1 MSFLQEFANNPV
13 RIKPAANNFEARFM
27 MNKDRLKQPPNF
39 PQGRSSLAEKIFEVS
54 NDLQFNEL
62 ALDIFQFQFT
72 NNSIYRIWCENLSR
86 TPASVK
92 TLSDVPFMPV
102 EFFKNFSIQ
111 SWKGE
116 PATTFFSSGTTGQI
130 TSKHLV
136 ADTYIY
142 EQSLLKGFQLEYGDP
157 SDWIIIGLLP
167 AYLERPG
174 SSLVYMTDILIRE
187 SGQQESGF
195 YLNNYD
201 ELLALLTRLKAENR
215 KVWLIGVSFALLD
228 MAEKHPEAWENLV
241 VVETGGMKGRRKEMI
256 RADLHETI
264 RTNWNITR
272 LHSEYGMTE
281 LFSQAWLNDSG
292 RFHLPPWMK
301 VMIRETDD
309 PFSYAENGKTGGINV
324 VDLANLDSCTFIS
337 TSDLGKKHA
346 DETFDVLGRF
356 DHSDVRGCNL
366 MIA

>member
-1 MSFLQEFANNPV
+1 
-13 RIKPAANNFEARFM
+13 M
-27 MNKDRLKQPPNF
+27 MNKDRLKHPPIF
-39 PQGRSSLAEKIFEVS
+39 PPRRSSLAEKIFEVS
-54 NDLQFNEL
+54 NEWQFSEL
-62 ALDIFQFQFT
+62 ALEIFQFQFT
-72 NNSIYRIWCENLSR
+72 NNSIYRTWCENLSR
-86 TPASVK
+86 TPASIR

-102 EFFKNFSIQ
+102 EFFKNFSIK
-111 SWKGE
+111 SWSGD
-116 PATTFFSSGTTGQI
+116 PITSFSSSGTTGQI
-130 TSKHLV
+130 TSQHHV

-142 EQSLLKGFQLEYGDP
+142 ELSLMKGFQLEYGDP

-174 SSLVYMTDILIRE
+174 SSLVYMTDILIRA
-187 SGQQESGF
+187 SRQHESGF

-201 ELLALLTRLKAENR
+201 ELLSLLVRLKAENR

-228 MAEKHPEAWENLV
+228 IAEKLPEAWENLV

-264 RTNWNITR
+264 KSTWPISR

-281 LFSQAWLNDSG
+281 LFSQAWMNDSG
-292 RFHLPPWMK
+292 RFHTPPWMK

-309 PFSYAENGKTGGINV
+309 PFSYAEIGKTGGINV
-324 VDLANLDSCTFIS
+324 VDLANLDSCAFIS
-337 TSDLGKKHA
+337 TSDLGKKFD

-366 MIA
+366 MFG

>member
-1 MSFLQEFANNPV
+1 
-13 RIKPAANNFEARFM
+13 
-27 MNKDRLKQPPNF
+27 
-39 PQGRSSLAEKIFEVS
+39 
-54 NDLQFNEL
+54 
-62 ALDIFQFQFT
+62 
-72 NNSIYRIWCENLSR
+72 
-86 TPASVK
+86 
-92 TLSDVPFMPV
+92 
-102 EFFKNFSIQ
+102 
-111 SWKGE
+111 
-116 PATTFFSSGTTGQI
+116 
-130 TSKHLV
+130 
-136 ADTYIY
+136 
-142 EQSLLKGFQLEYGDP
+142 
-157 SDWIIIGLLP
+157 
-167 AYLERPG
+167 
-174 SSLVYMTDILIRE
+174 
-187 SGQQESGF
+187 
-195 YLNNYD
+195 
-201 ELLALLTRLKAENR
+201 
-215 KVWLIGVSFALLD
+215 
-228 MAEKHPEAWENLV
+228 
-241 VVETGGMKGRRKEMI
+241 MKGRRKEMI

>member
-1 MSFLQEFANNPV
+1 
-13 RIKPAANNFEARFM
+13 
-27 MNKDRLKQPPNF
+27 
-39 PQGRSSLAEKIFEVS
+39 
-54 NDLQFNEL
+54 
-62 ALDIFQFQFT
+62 
-72 NNSIYRIWCENLSR
+72 
-86 TPASVK
+86 
-92 TLSDVPFMPV
+92 MPV

-111 SWKGE
+111 SWQGE

-136 ADTYIY
+136 ADTHIY
-142 EQSLLKGFQLEYGDP
+142 EHSLLKGFRLEYGDP
-157 SDWIIIGLLP
+157 LDWIIIGLLP

-201 ELLALLTRLKAENR
+201 ELLALLNRLKVENR
-215 KVWLIGVSFALLD
+215 KVWLMGVSFALLD

-264 RTNWNITR
+264 RRTWPISR

-292 RFHLPPWMK
+292 RFNTPPWMK

-324 VDLANLDSCTFIS
+324 VDLANLDSCSFIS
-337 TSDLGKKHA
+337 TSDLGKKHT

>member
-1 MSFLQEFANNPV
+1 
-13 RIKPAANNFEARFM
+13 M
-27 MNKDRLKQPPNF
+27 MNKDRLKHLPIFPP
-39 PQGRSSLAEKIFEVS
+39 GRSSLAEKIFEVS
-54 NDLQFNEL
+54 NEWQFNEL
-62 ALDIFQFQFT
+62 ALEIFQFQF
-72 NNSIYRIWCENLSR
+72 NNNPIYRTWCENLQR
-86 TPASVK
+86 TPGSV
-92 TLSDVPFMPV
+92 TALDEIPFLPV
-102 EFFKNFSIQ
+102 EFFKNFPIKTWQ
-111 SWKGE
+111 GD
-116 PATTFFSSGTTGQI
+116 PITTFSSSGTTGQI
-130 TSKHLV
+130 TSQHLV

-142 EQSLLKGFQLEYGDP
+142 EQSLVNGFQLEYGAP

-174 SSLVYMTDILIRE
+174 SSLVYMTDILIRQ
-187 SGQQESGF
+187 SGQKESGF
-195 YLNNYD
+195 YLNNYE
-201 ELLALLTRLKAENR
+201 ELVELLTRLKEDNR

-228 MAEKHPEAWENLV
+228 MAEKMPKAWENLV
-241 VVETGGMKGRRKEMI
+241 VVETGGMKGRRREMI
-256 RADLHETI
+256 RVDLHETI

-281 LFSQAWLNDSG
+281 LFSQAWMNDSG
-292 RFHLPPWMK
+292 RFHTPPWMK

-337 TSDLGKKHA
+337 TSDLGKKFA

-366 MIA
+366 MVG